1 VINTEDGGKNTID
14 ANRCK
19 RQTQLPGGGGQ
30 FRVPKGWKVSG
41 NIGKLQSREEPRRS
55 YPERGS
61 RPGMDFEGRQADAN
75 GISIARKEGDQGLTF
90 LGTLE
95 VVAMKELIK
104 YMAQAL
110 VDNPDV
116 VTVSEIVGE
125 QTSVIELRVAKEDL
139 GKVIGKQGRTA
150 KAMRTILSAAST
162 KIRKRTV
169 LEIIE

>member
-1 VINTEDGGKNTID
+1 MSL
-14 ANRCK
+14 C
-19 RQTQLPGGGGQ
+19 
-30 FRVPKGWKVSG
+30 
-41 NIGKLQSREEPRRS
+41 
-55 YPERGS
+55 ERG
-61 RPGMDFEGRQADAN
+61 PAFTNQV
-75 GISIARKEGDQGLTF
+75 
-90 LGTLE
+90 E

-110 VDNPDV
+110 VDNPEQV
-116 VTVSEIVGE
+116 EVSEVIGE

-162 KIRKRTV
+162 KMRKRTV